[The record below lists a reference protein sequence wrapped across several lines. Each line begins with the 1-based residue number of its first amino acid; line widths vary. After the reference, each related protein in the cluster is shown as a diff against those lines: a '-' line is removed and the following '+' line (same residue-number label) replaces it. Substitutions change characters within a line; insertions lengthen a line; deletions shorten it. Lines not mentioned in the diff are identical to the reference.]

1 MHAVLKTLVNKNQP
15 ETREKL
21 HIKQTL
27 LIILRQEVIRFM
39 IYKMLIVFYSPRF
52 DFVRI

>member
-1 MHAVLKTLVNKNQP
+1 MHVLKTVVNKNQP

-27 LIILRQEVIRFM
+27 LIILRQEVIRYM
-39 IYKMLIVFYSPRF
+39 IYKMLIFYSPRY
-52 DFVRI
+52 DFVRF